1 MVIIRNLRVASSMA
15 GLLLGVGMAVSAPL
29 QAAEKSQKT
38 TISPVAFIEMPRLD
52 DPVLSADGKKI
63 VMVQSAVDWA
73 ENERA
78 DAYNLIDV
86 ETGDLQVIPRSEIE
100 DDSLSTAQWSPD
112 SSGFVA
118 TLKREDDEKAAAYF
132 YDIESKSLTKLFEHP
147 ENVSDLKW
155 TNDGRT
161 IYFRMRRDEKK
172 TKEDKAREIAPYDVS
187 IPMELWRYQ
196 RDEKISER
204 VLAGPFSVRHFSLS
218 ADDSQIIYSR
228 MPEGAGYASHHRE
241 LWLRDIASGRDT
253 RLTDNGYHE
262 AEAQLSPD
270 GTRFAFIATV
280 NDRGEGYYEDN
291 LFVQTIGS
299 SQPELLLPNEPME
312 VLDFAWNKQGS
323 EIYILG
329 NTGVRTDLFRLNLGS
344 NRLTRITEGDHVLGD
359 WSYNPETDT
368 HIMLRTDARSPGE
381 VYIKRKSGPLEKV
394 SGIHDEWTEHVRLP
408 EQQVFQWTARDG
420 TSLEGLLIPPVGYQP
435 DGKYP
440 LVTITHGGPRSSSQF
455 GSWNTSRYASV
466 LAGQGYAVFLPN
478 HRGGTG
484 YGDAFMRDMVG
495 NYFRNSHL
503 DVMDG
508 IDALV
513 TQGIADPDRLVK
525 MGWSAG
531 GHMTNK
537 LITFTDRFKAAS
549 SGAGASSWI
558 SMYAESDVRHNRTP
572 WFGGA
577 PWQEN
582 APLDSYVAQS
592 PLKDAWRVKTPTLFF
607 NGGNDVR
614 VPPTQQI
621 MMYRG
626 VRAAGAPT
634 SLYVA
639 EGEPHGYRKPFNQL
653 FKINTELAWYA
664 KHVLDKD
671 YKPVLPPI
679 EPEVEEEDA
688 KEEEEQEI
696 PEEQKVSEETVQ

>member
-1 MVIIRNLRVASSMA
+1 MAIIRNLRVASSTA
-15 GLLLGVGMAVSAPL
+15 VLLLGVGMTVSTPL
-29 QAAEKSQKT
+29 QAAEKSEKT
-38 TISPVAFIEMPRLD
+38 TVSPVAFIEMPRLD
-52 DPVLSADGKKI
+52 DPMLSADGKKI

-73 ENERA
+73 ENERV

-86 ETGDLQVIPRSEIE
+86 ETGDLRVIPRSEIE
-100 DDSLSTAQWSPD
+100 DDSLSAAQWAPD

-147 ENVSDLKW
+147 ENVSDIKW
-155 TNDGRT
+155 TTDGRT

-196 RDEKISER
+196 RDEKISEP

-241 LWLRDIASGRDT
+241 LWLRDIATGSDT
-253 RLTDNGYHE
+253 RLTENGYHE

-280 NDRGEGYYEDN
+280 NEKGEGYYEDN
-291 LFVQTIGS
+291 LFVQAIGS
-299 SQPELLLPNEPME
+299 SQPKLLLPNEPME

-323 EIYILG
+323 EIFILG
-329 NTGVRTDLFRLNLGS
+329 NTGVRTNLFRLNLGS
-344 NRLTRITEGDHVLGD
+344 SRLTPITKGDHALGD
-359 WSYNPETDT
+359 WRYSPETDT
-368 HIMLRTDARSPGE
+368 HIMLLTDARSPGE
-381 VYIKRKSGPLEKV
+381 VYIKRKGGPLEKV
-394 SGIHDEWTEHVRLP
+394 SRIHDEWTEHVRLP
-408 EQQVFQWTARDG
+408 QQQVFQWTARDG
-420 TSLEGLLIPPVGYQP
+420 TSLEGLLIPPVGYQS

-503 DVMDG
+503 DVLDG

-513 TQGIADPDRLVK
+513 TQGIADSDRLVK

-537 LITFTDRFKAAS
+537 LITYTDRFRAAS

-558 SMYAESDVRHNRTP
+558 SMYGESDVRHNRTP

-582 APLDSYVAQS
+582 APLDSYIAQS
-592 PLKDAWRVKTPTLFF
+592 PLKDAWKVKTPTLFF